1 MMDLLQHLIPDFAH
15 MFSANPNG
23 ISAWFWLVTAL
34 IFGFS
39 LFFLM
44 LHFRHFKAHAS
55 TALAAGRA
63 EQGHLAASR
72 RETLHKA
79 QELKASNVGMLW
91 REFDESL
98 VQSSDQQ
105 SCSTLWMPSISS
117 MRARWP
123 VV

>member
-44 LHFRHFKAHAS
+44 LHFRHF
-55 TALAAGRA
+55 
-63 EQGHLAASR
+63 
-72 RETLHKA
+72 
-79 QELKASNVGMLW
+79 
-91 REFDESL
+91 
-98 VQSSDQQ
+98 
-105 SCSTLWMPSISS
+105 
-117 MRARWP
+117 
-123 VV
+123 

>member
-44 LHFRHFKAHAS
+44 LHFRHFKARMR
-55 TALAAGRA
+55 ALRSLLDG
-63 EQGHLAASR
+63 QSKDTLAASR

-79 QELKASNVGMLW
+79 QEPVSYTHL
-91 REFDESL
+91 
-98 VQSSDQQ
+98 
-105 SCSTLWMPSISS
+105 TLPTT
-117 MRARWP
+117 P
-123 VV
+123 YV